1 MESLITDEY
10 MYVNNS
16 TDVIELSAPQKT
28 TPPKDNSSDVIELL
42 APQKITPLWHNR
54 APSTPKGNYSD
65 LIELLVPQ
73 QITPK
78 KQ

>member
-42 APQKITPLWHNR
+42 APQKITPL
-54 APSTPKGNYSD
+54 
-65 LIELLVPQ
+65 
-73 QITPK
+73 
-78 KQ
+78 